1 MIINHNKDKRCLIRQ
16 NNKGENNYG
25 KYINKKVVIREK
37 LFSAVSSTKIPM
49 NNKFNTLI
57 GVITDII
64 DNRFIE
70 LDGKKLIAI
79 DYIYTIEITN

>member
-1 MIINHNKDKRCLIRQ
+1 M
-16 NNKGENNYG
+16 E

-37 LFSAVSSTKIPM
+37 VFSTVSSTNMPM

-70 LDGKKLIAI
+70 LDGKKLVAI
-79 DYIYTIEITN
+79 DYIYTIEIAD

>member
-1 MIINHNKDKRCLIRQ
+1 M
-16 NNKGENNYG
+16 E
-25 KYINKKVVIREK
+25 KYINKKVIIREK
-37 LFSAVSSTKIPM
+37 VFATASSTNMPM

-70 LDGKKLIAI
+70 LDGKKLVAI
-79 DYIYTIEITN
+79 DYIYTLEITD

>member
-1 MIINHNKDKRCLIRQ
+1 M
-16 NNKGENNYG
+16 
-25 KYINKKVVIREK
+25 
-37 LFSAVSSTKIPM
+37 PM
-49 NNKFNTLI
+49 NNKLNTLI

-70 LDGKKLIAI
+70 LDEKKLIAI

>member
-1 MIINHNKDKRCLIRQ
+1 ML
-16 NNKGENNYG
+16 
-25 KYINKKVVIREK
+25 
-37 LFSAVSSTKIPM
+37 M

-64 DNRFIE
+64 NNRFIE
-70 LDGKKLIAI
+70 LDEKKLIAI

>member
-1 MIINHNKDKRCLIRQ
+1 M
-16 NNKGENNYG
+16 E

-37 LFSAVSSTKIPM
+37 VFAAVSSTNMPM

-70 LDGKKLIAI
+70 LDRKKLVAI
-79 DYIYTIEITN
+79 DYIYTIEIAD

>member
-37 LFSAVSSTKIPM
+37 IFETVSSTNMPM
-49 NNKFNTLI
+49 NNKLNTLI
-57 GVITDII
+57 GVITDTI

-70 LDGKKLIAI
+70 LDEKKLIAI